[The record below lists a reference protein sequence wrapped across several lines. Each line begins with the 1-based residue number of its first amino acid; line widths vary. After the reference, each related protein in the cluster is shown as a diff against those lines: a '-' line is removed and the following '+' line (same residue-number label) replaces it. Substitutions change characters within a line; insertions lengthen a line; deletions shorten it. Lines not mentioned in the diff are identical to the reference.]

1 MYAGWQVVTELDA
14 VRCQVLAVRP
24 ECPGPSSVSVRT
36 CQGPGP
42 SSVSGSDMPVPKTVE
57 RLGFGHARAED
68 HDRRESAEVGQ
79 VAFENVRRNARG
91 HTSVDRLAV
100 GFEDTDACL
109 RRIAA
114 GFEDTDACLRRIAA
128 GFEDTDAWLRR
139 IAAGFEDTDA
149 CLGRQ
154 VVATAD
160 HIPYRRLRTEGRV
173 WVTGGVL
180 ASPGRP
186 GRVWVSGGV
195 LASPLASRRAGANAH
210 GSSVGRVCVSW

>member
-1 MYAGWQVVTELDA
+1 
-14 VRCQVLAVRP
+14 
-24 ECPGPSSVSVRT
+24 
-36 CQGPGP
+36 
-42 SSVSGSDMPVPKTVE
+42 MPVPKTVE

>member
-1 MYAGWQVVTELDA
+1 
-14 VRCQVLAVRP
+14 
-24 ECPGPSSVSVRT
+24 
-36 CQGPGP
+36 
-42 SSVSGSDMPVPKTVE
+42 MPVPKTVE

-128 GFEDTDAWLRR
+128 GFEDTDA
-139 IAAGFEDTDA
+139 

-180 ASPGRP
+180 TSREA
-186 GRVWVSGGV
+186 GRVRVSGGV

-210 GSSVGRVCVSW
+210 GSGVGRVCVSW

>member
-114 GFEDTDACLRRIAA
+114 GFEDTDA
-128 GFEDTDAWLRR
+128 WLRR

-180 ASPGRP
+180 TSREA
-186 GRVWVSGGV
+186 GRVRVSGGV

-210 GSSVGRVCVSW
+210 GSGVGRVCVSW

>member
-1 MYAGWQVVTELDA
+1 
-14 VRCQVLAVRP
+14 
-24 ECPGPSSVSVRT
+24 
-36 CQGPGP
+36 
-42 SSVSGSDMPVPKTVE
+42 MPVPKTVE

-91 HTSVDRLAV
+91 HTSVNRLAV
-100 GFEDTDACL
+100 
-109 RRIAA
+109 

-180 ASPGRP
+180 TSREA
-186 GRVWVSGGV
+186 GRVWVTGGV
-195 LASPLASRRAGANAH
+195 LASRGGRAASGLVAGSWLHRWLH
-210 GSSVGRVCVSW
+210 GEQAQMRMAPA